1 MIRPIAFGNAEA
13 AQAQAPQQVAAPEAQ
28 PMPEQTLP
36 QVPAQDTFTPAK
48 AEEAPKADPN
58 DQFVK
63 AEQPAEQKEK
73 ED

>member
-13 AQAQAPQQVAAPEAQ
+13 IPAPQQVAAPEAQ
-28 PMPEQTLP
+28 PKPEQHVVP
-36 QVPAQDTFTPAK
+36 QAPAQDTFTPAK